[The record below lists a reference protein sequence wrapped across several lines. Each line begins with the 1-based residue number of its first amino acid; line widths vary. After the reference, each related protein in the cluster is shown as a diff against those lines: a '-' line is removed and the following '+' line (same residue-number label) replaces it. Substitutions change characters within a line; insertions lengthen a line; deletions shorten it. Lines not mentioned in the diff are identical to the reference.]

1 MHKMG
6 SASDLGNER
15 ASETWWNKQGV
26 YGRQAST
33 YWSIAL
39 AAAVM
44 GLVILGHRWQYERRQ
59 NHQLRL
65 RLCAKEEVIAYL
77 LLCFILETFLIC
89 AWSVTSWNSFSTRYS
104 ELMYRLR
111 SDISGHA
118 MYQSTIAGSCTP
130 NE

>member
-1 MHKMG
+1 MRKMG

-65 RLCAKEEVIAYL
+65 RLCAKEEVIDHICL
-77 LLCFILETFLIC
+77 LAFMLHSGNIPNLCVVSNIMEFLFHTLFRVDV
-89 AWSVTSWNSFSTRYS
+89 SV
-104 ELMYRLR
+104 E
-111 SDISGHA
+111 
-118 MYQSTIAGSCTP
+118 
-130 NE
+130 E